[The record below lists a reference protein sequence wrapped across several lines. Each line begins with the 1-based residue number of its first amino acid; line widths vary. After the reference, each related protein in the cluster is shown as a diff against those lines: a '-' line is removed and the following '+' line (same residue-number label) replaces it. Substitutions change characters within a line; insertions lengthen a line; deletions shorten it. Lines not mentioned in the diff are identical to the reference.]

1 MQAAGLKQAKLQN
14 TSEQLALT
22 RLHGRWPEAREIEF
36 HALPVQGQPRTG
48 LFEPLRSS
56 CAHAGSLTA
65 LARALRALQLRTR
78 PDNSARAASWP
89 LSDICPLGELPMV
102 AGSLMTAKFRDR
114 PMANASSWPNHDD
127 PTASGAS

>member
-48 LFEPLRSS
+48 LFEPL
-56 CAHAGSLTA
+56 LQ
-65 LARALRALQLRTR
+65 QLRPRGQSDSACTR
-78 PDNSARAASWP
+78 VEGFAATHTPRQLCSRASWP

-127 PTASGAS
+127 PAASGAS